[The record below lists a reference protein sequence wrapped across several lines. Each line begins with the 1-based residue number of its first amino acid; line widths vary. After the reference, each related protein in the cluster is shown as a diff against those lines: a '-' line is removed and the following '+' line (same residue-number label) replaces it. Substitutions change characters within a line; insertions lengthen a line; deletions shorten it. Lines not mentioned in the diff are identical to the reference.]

1 MASISG
7 ARFAQV
13 RTPESF
19 KAWAAEEP
27 QAAATWLGKVART
40 LGAADVFAAEP
51 ARLGE
56 AFDQLGAR
64 AIATVQTERAAS
76 IGWSTQEPIADAPA
90 ITGTLRLENGEPV
103 LDTPAGTLSMVSANF
118 FELEGNDWQKNH
130 FLGGHDVA
138 AFAGQVVT
146 VKGWPAEGWAPGAPA
161 KLVVEEFAPGSSPD
175 FVSGRVMVQG
185 DDVLVRVRPGKDVK
199 VLDPVLKAQLAA
211 YPQLG
216 VILPG
221 AVEKTGDTYSF
232 AAHPEDYY
240 VLLGFGASGTATPDG
255 RQPVSFYGAHGKN
268 IPGTIDKVAFDAGP
282 ARNTRHYVLG
292 RFVNGQ
298 LEAKGYTPHAGAWS
312 FTGEKPAPNARFAE
326 WVTPVDE
333 PAPASF
339 ALPPPPA
346 VPSQASMIAL
356 SQEQRWAGYQVGA
369 VKMLSGFG
377 QVYPEQAARLGLSLE
392 GERADGKGGSVQR
405 FERGVMTWSPAAGL
419 RVLDRPAER
428 ELVALTPDQRWA
440 GYDLGGFKV
449 QRGFGMVYPEYA
461 DRLGFPLEEEHP
473 DGETDGAVQ
482 KFEKG
487 SMTWNPRDGVRAVP
501 DA

>member
-19 KAWAAEEP
+19 RAWAAEDP
-27 QAAATWLGKVART
+27 QAAASWLGKVART
-40 LGAADVFAAEP
+40 VGAGDQFSLEP
-51 ARLGE
+51 SKLGE
-56 AFDQLGAR
+56 AFDQLAAR

-76 IGWSTQEPIADAPA
+76 IGWSTQEPVSDAPA

-103 LDTPAGTLSMVSANF
+103 LDTPAGKLSMVSANF

-130 FLGGHDVA
+130 FLGGHDVV

-146 VKGWPAEGWAPGAPA
+146 VKGWPDASWAPGAPA
-161 KLVVEEFAPGSSPD
+161 KLVVEEFAPGSSSD
-175 FVSGRVMVQG
+175 FVTGRVLVQG

-221 AVEKTGDTYSF
+221 AVEKNGDAYSF
-232 AAHPEDYY
+232 SGHPDDYY
-240 VLLGFGASGTATPDG
+240 VLLGFGSAGAPAADG
-255 RQPVSFYGAHGKN
+255 RQPVAFYGAHGKS
-268 IPGTIDKVAFDAGP
+268 IPGTIDKAAYDAG
-282 ARNTRHYVLG
+282 AERSSRHYVLG

-312 FTGEKPAPNARFAE
+312 FAGEKPAPSARFAE
-326 WVTPVDE
+326 WVTPLEE
-333 PAPASF
+333 PPPASF

-346 VPSQASMIAL
+346 VPTQASMIAL
-356 SQEQRWAGYQVGA
+356 TQEQRWAGYQVGA

-377 QVYPEQAARLGLSLE
+377 QVYPEQAARLGLPLE
-392 GERADGKGGSVQR
+392 GERADGRGGSVQR
-405 FERGVMTWSPAAGL
+405 FERGVMTWSPANGL
-419 RVLDRPAER
+419 VVHDRPVQA
-428 ELVALTPDQRWA
+428 ELVKLNQDQRWA
-440 GYDLGGFKV
+440 GYELGGFKV
-449 QRGFGMVYPEYA
+449 QRGFGMEFPEYA
-461 DRLGFPLEEEHP
+461 DRLGLPLEEEHG
-473 DGETDGAVQ
+473 DGGDGAVQ

-487 SMTWNPRDGVRAVP
+487 SMTWNPRDGVRALP
-501 DA
+501 EP